1 MLANKTSSCKEKT
14 KKVCKKLLT
23 ALRRYAI
30 ITVVSKLINV
40 LGGTEMEYWVEYG
53 FVDTPYGKRPMFIRI
68 FKNESDAWAFSD
80 EYDDANIIGVT
91 KVEL

>member
-1 MLANKTSSCKEKT
+1 
-14 KKVCKKLLT
+14 
-23 ALRRYAI
+23 
-30 ITVVSKLINV
+30 
-40 LGGTEMEYWVEYG
+40 MEYWVEYG